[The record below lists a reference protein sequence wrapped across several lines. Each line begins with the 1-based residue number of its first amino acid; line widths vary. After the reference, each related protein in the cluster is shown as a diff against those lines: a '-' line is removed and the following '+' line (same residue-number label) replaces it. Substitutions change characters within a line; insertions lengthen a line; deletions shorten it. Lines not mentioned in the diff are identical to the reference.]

1 MRNKTAVLI
10 LIFVMLFPL
19 CSCAVSDSDGNSDKI
34 SIIATVFPPYDFAQE
49 IAGDNAE
56 VSVLLPA
63 GGDSHSF
70 EPTPKDILSIKNCDF
85 FIYVG
90 GESDEYVRDILA
102 SFDSPPETI
111 SLLEC
116 VKPLHSEE
124 HEHEHEHDGETDEH
138 VWTSL
143 DNCRKIC
150 SVITDKLCDIDSENA
165 SEYRTNFEKYDAEL
179 KALDDAYF
187 DLAQNADVKTLI
199 FGDRF
204 PFLYFTERYGFEY
217 CAAFPGCSS
226 ESEPSAATISALIK
240 KIKETRSA
248 AVFYTES
255 SSGNA
260 AASIAEQTGVKAV
273 MLHSCHNVTKDER
286 KAGIT
291 FLDLQ
296 KNNLSVLREVLINGA
311 D

>member
-1 MRNKTAVLI
+1 MRNKIVTLL
-10 LIFVMLFPL
+10 LIFSLLLSFI
-19 CSCAVSDSDGNSDKI
+19 SCNISDTNADSDKL
-34 SIIATVFPPYDFAQE
+34 SIITTVFPSYDFVRE
-49 IAGDNAE
+49 IAKDNAD

-70 EPTPKDILSIKNCDF
+70 EPTPKDIISIKNCDL

-90 GESDEYVRDILA
+90 GESEEYVRNILD
-102 SFDSPPETI
+102 SFDSPPPTI
-111 SLLEC
+111 VMFDC
-116 VKPLHSEE
+116 VNLLHSEDSDHG
-124 HEHEHEHDGETDEH
+124 HEEVDEH
-138 VWTSL
+138 VWTSP

-150 SVITDKLCDIDSENA
+150 SAITEKLCEIDHENA
-165 SEYRTNFEKYDAEL
+165 DEYRLNFEMYDAEL

-187 DLAQNADVKTLI
+187 DLAKNADVKTLI

-226 ESEPSAATISALIK
+226 ESEPSAATISSLIK
-240 KIKETRSA
+240 KIKETNA
-248 AVFYTES
+248 TAVFYTES

-260 AASIAEQTGVKAV
+260 ATSIAEQTGAKAV
-273 MLHSCHNVTKDER
+273 MLHSYHNVTKDER

-296 KNNLSVLREVLINGA
+296 KNNLSVLCEVLINGA

>member
-1 MRNKTAVLI
+1 MRRLFLCLFWI
-10 LIFVMLFPL
+10 LTL
-19 CSCAVSDSDGNSDKI
+19 CFSTLSCAETYDGYNSDKL
-34 SIIATVFPPYDFAQE
+34 SIVVTVFPPYDFARE

-56 VSVLLPA
+56 ISVLLPA

-70 EPTPKDILSIKNCDF
+70 EPTPKDILSIKNCDL

-90 GESDEYVRDILA
+90 GESDEYVRNILS
-102 SFDSPPETI
+102 SFDSPPKTI
-111 SLLEC
+111 VMLEC
-116 VKPLHSEE
+116 VNQLHSED
-124 HEHEHEHDGETDEH
+124 HEHEHSETDEH
-138 VWTSL
+138 VWTSP

-150 SVITDKLCDIDSENA
+150 SAITEKLCETDPENA
-165 SEYRTNFEKYDAEL
+165 SEYRSGFERYDAEL
-179 KALDDAYF
+179 KALDDAF
-187 DLAQNADVKTLI
+187 FSLSKEADTKTLI

-217 CAAFPGCSS
+217 YAAFPGCSS
-226 ESEPSAATISALIK
+226 ESEPSAATISQLIK
-240 KIKETRSA
+240 KIKETNSA

-260 AASIAEQTGVKAV
+260 ASSIAEQTGAKAI
-273 MLHSCHNVTKDER
+273 MLHSCHNVTRAER
-286 KAGIT
+286 DAGTT

-296 KNNLSVLREVLINGA
+296 KSNLSILREVLINGA